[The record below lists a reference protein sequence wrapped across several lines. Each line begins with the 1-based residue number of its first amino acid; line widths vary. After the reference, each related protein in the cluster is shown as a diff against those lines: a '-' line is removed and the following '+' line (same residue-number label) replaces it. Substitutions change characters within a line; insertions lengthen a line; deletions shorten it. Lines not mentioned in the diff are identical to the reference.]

1 MMSNS
6 MSRVAHGEIC
16 FEGKAVSRGV
26 GIGKVVR
33 IYNRRRH
40 FHRAKLS
47 DDQINKELRRFRAA
61 VRLAERQLKKLA
73 EQESAKA
80 QTGIFEAQLL
90 ILQDKGF
97 LSKIEDLIHSEKVN
111 AEWAVRETAN
121 NYISLYKEFKNEV
134 LRERYVDIDDVAERL
149 VSILSRRV
157 SLIEPI
163 SEVILVTDELKPS
176 IVVELAKDKLKAI
189 VSESGGWTSH
199 AFIIARELGIPAV
212 TGLKNVLR
220 YVSGGEQAIVDG
232 YSGQVIFSPSSET
245 LQRFHEKHENAIEIK
260 VKKEIILD
268 PDLKTLDGR
277 HINIMVNLDFPESY
291 AKAKKYG
298 ARGVGLYRS
307 EFLFG
312 KNEGFPTEI
321 DQYKAYRKLV
331 DMVGDDGIKIRT
343 FDLNLDGFGEKSYE
357 KNPAL
362 GLRAIRLSLTY
373 ENVFRSQ
380 VRALLRASFG
390 RKVDI
395 VLPMISDV
403 SEILRAKEIIS
414 QETDKLVKQ
423 GVKIGSP
430 LIGVMIEVPSA
441 IFMIGEIL
449 DEVDFINLGTNDL
462 VQYLLAVDR
471 DSELVSDWFRTLHPA
486 VIRAIDN
493 VLRKAEEREV
503 PVIIC
508 GEMAGSSV
516 YAPILVGLG
525 AVNLSMNVN
534 AILRVRLAL
543 ANIAYEEA
551 VNVAKKV
558 SAAKSADEAE
568 EITRQEF
575 SQKWVHLF
583 PSETFL
589 RK

>member
-1 MMSNS
+1 

-508 GEMAGSSV
+508 GEMAGSPV

>member
-508 GEMAGSSV
+508 GEMAGSPV

>member
-121 NYISLYKEFKNEV
+121 NYISLYKEFKDEV

-245 LQRFHEKHENAIEIK
+245 LQKFHEKHENAIEIK
-260 VKKEIILD
+260 AKKEIILD

-291 AKAKKYG
+291 AKAKRYG

-321 DQYKAYRKLV
+321 DQYKAYRKLA
-331 DMVGDDGIKIRT
+331 DIVGDDGIKIRT
-343 FDLNLDGFGEKSYE
+343 FDLNLDGFGEKLYE

-403 SEILRAKEIIS
+403 SEIVRAKEIIL
-414 QETDKLVKQ
+414 QERDKLVRQ

-486 VIRAIDN
+486 VIRAIES

-508 GEMAGSSV
+508 GEMAGSPV

>member
-1 MMSNS
+1 

-134 LRERYVDIDDVAERL
+134 LRERYIDIDDVAERL

-312 KNEGFPTEI
+312 NNEGFPTEI
-321 DQYKAYRKLV
+321 DQYKAYRKLA

-343 FDLNLDGFGEKSYE
+343 FDLNLDGFGEKLHE

-423 GVKIGSP
+423 GVKIGAP

-508 GEMAGSSV
+508 GEMAGSPV